1 MFELLFNLKR
11 LLLNKIEIRISLWRH
26 IRMKKMLESGK
37 IVNIHGLNGEVKA
50 APWCDSPDFL
60 CGFDILY
67 CLLYPS
73 DAADE

>member
-1 MFELLFNLKR
+1 
-11 LLLNKIEIRISLWRH
+11 
-26 IRMKKMLESGK
+26 MKKMLESGK

-67 CLLYPS
+67 LGREKNRVEVESARSP
-73 DAADE
+73 